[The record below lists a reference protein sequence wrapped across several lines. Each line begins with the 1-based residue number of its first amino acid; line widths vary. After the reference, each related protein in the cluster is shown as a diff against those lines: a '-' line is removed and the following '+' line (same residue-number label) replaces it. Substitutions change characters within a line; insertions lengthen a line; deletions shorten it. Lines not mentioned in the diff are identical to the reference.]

1 MEEQSKVKLI
11 VDIDGNT
18 YSQRFPLLLTTGSVV
33 LKIAA
38 FLDTGFVPAKPWVH
52 YIPVKMDLT
61 DLQEKIKWAKEN
73 DE

>member
-52 YIPVKMDLT
+52 YIPV
-61 DLQEKIKWAKEN
+61 
-73 DE
+73 